1 MAKKQAKQKLP
12 DNLPNYFEANTWL
25 VHDALNTMDEATSIL
40 ALIAKSSD
48 RPMQQALFGVITV
61 LIQAEMTLNEYLDKP
76 DGIE

>member
-1 MAKKQAKQKLP
+1 MSKKQEKQAKQ
-12 DNLPNYFEANTWL
+12 DLPNYFEANTWM

-48 RPMQQALFGVITV
+48 RPMQQALYGVITV

-76 DGIE
+76 NGLE

>member
-1 MAKKQAKQKLP
+1 MSKKKEVPL
-12 DNLPNYFEANTWL
+12 NYFEVNTWM

-48 RPMQQALFGVITV
+48 RLTQQALHGVITV
-61 LIQAEMTLNEYLDKP
+61 LISAELTLGEYLEKP